1 MTSIDTKELW
11 QLKFQMAIAPAR
23 YNGDGGLNRGALSKD
38 FESTTTTTTAVQ
50 FSIKKTIGYS
60 HMTL

>member
-11 QLKFQMAIAPAR
+11 QLKFPMAIAPAR

-38 FESTTTTTTAVQ
+38 FGSTTTTTAVQ